1 MSFLCHYMPFLNEV
15 KYLNYNDLFKILCH
29 MSLKFDFFQ
38 NFLFFCKIVCNSS
51 FSLDNSSLFAL
62 RLVAFLQLKVATW
75 LMRILQGM

>member
-1 MSFLCHYMPFLNEV
+1 MSYVINIQ
-15 KYLNYNDLFKILCH
+15 LFQL
-29 MSLKFDFFQ
+29 Q

-62 RLVAFLQLKVATW
+62 RLVAFLQLKVATR

>member
-1 MSFLCHYMPFLNEV
+1 MSYVIKNR
-15 KYLNYNDLFKILCH
+15 LF
-29 MSLKFDFFQ
+29 SLQ

-62 RLVAFLQLKVATW
+62 RLVAFLQMKVATW